1 MANPRVLLAGYASAD
16 ISLEV
21 GEAYGPFLE
30 SRVREIA
37 APLMGR
43 VVYLEEVDG
52 DGPVVLAMADHIGFT
67 RKADRRIRVAIAR
80 AVGISRSRVLLNA
93 SHNHAAPAADL
104 ATQEILNPHGFEFL
118 SYSWLG
124 RMKAAFVDAACRAKE
139 ERRQATVEAGMA
151 PVEKVGAIR
160 GVRHP
165 DGSIATRYGV
175 APPELQ
181 PAPEGLIDPDVL
193 VLCLRGEDGRPIV
206 SILNYAC
213 HVTALRQRGEVI
225 HPDFPHFALEVIE
238 WETGGPG
245 FFLQGAAGNVGTGK
259 YADGTLERSK
269 ELGERLARGVLEA
282 MEHPVSCRPGPL
294 RLKGWKEIVELD
306 PELPS
311 VEETRRQLAEL
322 LESSPR
328 RAWMPCAMLQVIED
342 PEAARRCELFLLSGG
357 DWCLA
362 CLPAESFVEFGLAI
376 RASSPTPFTLVGA
389 YYDCTLWYI
398 PTWKSMRDGGFES
411 QGGWRYTAAGAGE
424 QLAGSVIRRLGDLRK
439 EV

>member
-1 MANPRVLLAGYASAD
+1 MANSPVLLAGYASAD
-16 ISLEV
+16 ISLEI

-30 SRVREIA
+30 SRVCEVA
-37 APLMGR
+37 APLTGR
-43 VVYLEEVDG
+43 VVYLEEADG
-52 DGPVVLAMADHIGFT
+52 EGPVVLAMADHIGFT
-67 RKADRRIRVAIAR
+67 RKADRRVRDAIAR

-104 ATQEILNPHGFEFL
+104 ATQEILDPYGFEFL
-118 SYSWLG
+118 SYSWLD
-124 RMKAAFVDAACRAKE
+124 RMKAAFADAARRAKE
-139 ERRQATVEAGMA
+139 ERRPATVEAGMA

-160 GVRHP
+160 GVRQP

-181 PAPEGLIDPDVL
+181 VAPEGLIDPDVV

-206 SILNYAC
+206 SIFNYAC

-238 WETGGPG
+238 RETGGPG

-269 ELGERLARGVLEA
+269 VLGERLARGVLEA
-282 MEHPVSCRPGPL
+282 MAHSVSCRSGPL
-294 RLKGWKEIVELD
+294 RLKGWKEVVELD

-311 VEETRRQLAEL
+311 VKETRRELAEL

-342 PEAARRCELFLLSGG
+342 PDAARRCELFLLSGG

-376 RASSPTPFTLVGA
+376 RASSPAPFTLVGG

-424 QLAGSVIRRLGDLRK
+424 QLAGSVIRRLRDLRK